1 MFEGYKKVRA
11 SLTLGGYDAAR
22 FFPNDVHFILATDTS
37 RDLVV
42 AIQSITI
49 DTVRGTLSTLRDEP
63 TYAFIDSTVPH
74 IWLPLQACEA
84 FEAAFRITWD
94 AATDLYLVNDTLHET
109 LLSENAN
116 VTFELGD
123 TLSGGRTTSITL
135 PYSSFDLSVSWP
147 AVQNTTRYFPLRR
160 AANSTQVTLG
170 RTFLQEAYLI
180 VDYDRAN
187 FSVSQAVFNEGA
199 PQQLVAITPP
209 AIPSNTTPIEDSNNQ
224 TQHLSAAAI
233 AGIVVGVV
241 LVIVLAVFLIIRR
254 HRGKLVQQKAKDA
267 AEVLAM
273 QHQQHELEA
282 LKMEVMELDAKH
294 KAEMDG
300 QGVLF
305 MADGTPIY
313 EMAGAA
319 FVHEMAAVEP
329 SRPDI
334 VGEQP
339 RRSNSASELAS

>member
-22 FFPNDVHFILATDTS
+22 FAPNDVHFILATDTS

-74 IWLPLQACEA
+74 IWLPLHACEA
-84 FEAAFRITWD
+84 FEAAFSITWD
-94 AATDLYLVNDTLHET
+94 ASTDLYLVNDTLHET

-147 AVQNTTRYFPLRR
+147 AVQNPTRYFPLRR
-160 AANSTQVTLG
+160 AANTTQVTLG

-187 FSVSQAVFNEGA
+187 FWVSQALFNESVQ
-199 PQQLVAITPP
+199 PQLVALTPP
-209 AIPSNTTPIEDSNNQ
+209 TIISSNTTQTDLSNNK
-224 TQHLSAAAI
+224 TQQLSAAAL

-241 LVIVLAVFLIIRR
+241 LVIALTVVFIIRR
-254 HRGKLVQQKAKDA
+254 HRGKLAQQKAKGA

-282 LKMEVMELDAKH
+282 VKMEVIELDGKH
-294 KAEMDG
+294 KVEMDG

-313 EMAGAA
+313 EVAGAA
-319 FVHEMAAVEP
+319 CVHEKWLLWNP
-329 SRPDI
+329 
-334 VGEQP
+334 VG
-339 RRSNSASELAS
+339 RT